1 MAIENSLFSE
11 MVNKAIQI
19 KTANNNEDD
28 LKIIE
33 NVFKNYETR
42 LGDLSEDEKGE
53 LSFQVAYSLIN
64 AFR

>member
-19 KTANNNEDD
+19 KTVNRKEDD
-28 LKIIE
+28 LKIIQD
-33 NVFKNYETR
+33 VFNDYKIQ